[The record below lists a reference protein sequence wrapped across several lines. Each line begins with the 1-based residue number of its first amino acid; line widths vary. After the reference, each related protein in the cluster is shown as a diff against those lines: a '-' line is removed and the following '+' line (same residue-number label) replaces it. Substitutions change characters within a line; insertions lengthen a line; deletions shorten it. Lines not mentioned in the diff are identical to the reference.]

1 MYKVEMKYL
10 DKYDESSL
18 LNFTCDKFDIKDDAY
33 KFENIQMDNFVLS
46 DLEVDKNSI
55 ALMKIK

>member
-1 MYKVEMKYL
+1 MYEVEMKYL
-10 DKYDESSL
+10 DKYDDSSL
-18 LNFTCDKFDIKDDAY
+18 LNFTCDNFHIGEDVY
-33 KFENIQMDNFVLS
+33 KFENIQMENFILS